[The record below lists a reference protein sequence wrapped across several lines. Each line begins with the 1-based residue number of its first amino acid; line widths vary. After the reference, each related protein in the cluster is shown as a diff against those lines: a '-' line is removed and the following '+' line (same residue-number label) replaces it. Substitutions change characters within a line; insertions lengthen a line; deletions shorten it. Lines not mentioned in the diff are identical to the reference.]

1 MFKGAKLSQDLSVTK
16 SYFECS
22 IWILSV
28 MHTASY
34 KKKQKKKAVMLML
47 MQVCF
52 LLHGHKCFAT
62 NGRNSHFFRLTHSTE
77 GEHTPH

>member
-28 MHTASY
+28 MHTASNNR
-34 KKKQKKKAVMLML
+34 KKKEKRSNSDVDAG
-47 MQVCF
+47 
-52 LLHGHKCFAT
+52 LL
-62 NGRNSHFFRLTHSTE
+62 STAW
-77 GEHTPH
+77 T

>member
-1 MFKGAKLSQDLSVTK
+1 MFKGAKLSQDLSGTK

-22 IWILSV
+22 NWILSV

-34 KKKQKKKAVMLML
+34 DQKKKAVFFML

-52 LLHGHKCFAT
+52 LLQGHKYFVT
-62 NGRNSHFFRLTHSTE
+62 NEMGGTHSFS
-77 GEHTPH
+77 G